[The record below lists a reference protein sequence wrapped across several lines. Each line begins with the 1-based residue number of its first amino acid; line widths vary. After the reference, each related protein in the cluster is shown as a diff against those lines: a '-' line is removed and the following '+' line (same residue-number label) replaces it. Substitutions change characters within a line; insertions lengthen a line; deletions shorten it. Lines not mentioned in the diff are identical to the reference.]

1 MSDSTFIIA
10 MIVIFLCILGVV
22 SGIIFLAIK
31 STKRNAIS
39 KTTQKSKKMVYI
51 SPNGQK
57 YHFDPMCFTHDEESC
72 VEVEL
77 ETAIKT
83 GYTPCSK
90 CAK

>member
-10 MIVIFLCILGVV
+10 MIVIVLCIVGVV
-22 SGIIFLAIK
+22 AGIIFLAIK
-31 STKRNAIS
+31 SAKRNAIS

-51 SPNGQK
+51 SPNGKK
-57 YHFDPMCFTHDEESC
+57 YHIDPMCFTHDDENCIEI
-72 VEVEL
+72 EL